1 MSMRAGRGASD
12 LLDLGSHRRSY
23 RPEFKMFAGVLA
35 MITLE
40 VTGMTCGGCVAA
52 VERIIKATDRK
63 AAVKVDLASGRVEA
77 DTATPAAALVTAI
90 EAAGY
95 GAKAI

>member
-1 MSMRAGRGASD
+1 
-12 LLDLGSHRRSY
+12 
-23 RPEFKMFAGVLA
+23 

-52 VERIIKATDRK
+52 VERIIKAADRG
-63 AAVKVDLASGRVEA
+63 ASVKVDLASGRVDAE
-77 DTATPAAALVTAI
+77 TKLPAATLVSAI

-95 GAKAI
+95 GAKAM